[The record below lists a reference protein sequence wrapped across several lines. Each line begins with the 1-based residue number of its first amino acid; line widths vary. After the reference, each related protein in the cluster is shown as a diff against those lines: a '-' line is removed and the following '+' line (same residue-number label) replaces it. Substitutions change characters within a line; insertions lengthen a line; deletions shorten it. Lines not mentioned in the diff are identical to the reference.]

1 MSYSAQEIRD
11 HVASA
16 IYEATSML
24 EEARAELDEVESELD
39 NSGF

>member
-1 MSYSAQEIRD
+1 MSYSADEIRD

-16 IYEATSML
+16 IYEAQSML
-24 EEARAELDEVESELD
+24 EKAKAELEEVESELD